1 MAILLLRGASVMHDP
16 DRRRYRADGPGCDV
30 TTVTSRGG
38 LPQVRPGQIR
48 SRRRCTAEMSGL
60 MAESGN
66 GATLLT
72 LISQST

>member
-16 DRRRYRADGPGCDV
+16 DRRRYRSDGPGRNV

-38 LPQVRPGQIR
+38 WPHARPGQIR
-48 SRRRCTAEMSGL
+48 SRRRCTAEMSGR
-60 MAESGN
+60 MAELGN